1 MPCHLIRSLFES
13 IILLIRVY
21 APLCTF
27 NKISELMNPAAPFK
41 GRKPIF
47 EERTRTGCFKE
58 LSAKTPKAQ
67 KGKSWASSSAEERW
81 EGAIVIFSQDQGRLA
96 DFSFFATLQAR
107 AFPFSFIFR
116 AGNIYP
122 VPEESAN
129 ARHSTLRIMWLSL
142 HYIKPTLSPNHFP
155 NRCGFKQYCVILI
168 TRHYIVFQ
176 NETYHLSKE
185 IMRYT

>member
-1 MPCHLIRSLFES
+1 MPLWKHCHDLGKDLASSFVMPCHLIRSLFES

-116 AGNIYP
+116 AGNIHIRFQKR
-122 VPEESAN
+122 AQMQD
-129 ARHSTLRIMWLSL
+129 TLLW
-142 HYIKPTLSPNHFP
+142 
-155 NRCGFKQYCVILI
+155 
-168 TRHYIVFQ
+168 
-176 NETYHLSKE
+176 E
-185 IMRYT
+185 